1 MSRVVVGGASG
12 FLGRRLCED
21 FRDEGLEVVTVGR
34 SADSDVRWEDAAGLR
49 AAVDGAELV
58 VGLAGK
64 SVNCRYTARNRAA
77 LLESRI
83 STTRALREAIAAATA
98 PPPLWLNA
106 STATIYRHADDRAQT
121 ESSGEL
127 GTELFSEDLARAWEA
142 ELGAGKLPGTRRVA
156 LQITI
161 VLGDG
166 GALGPLARLSRLG
179 LGGANHDGWWFPLP
193 GRRAARTW
201 LRPRTRGGA
210 QRFSWVH
217 VDDVSGIVRHI
228 RAHAEIVGPVILG
241 TPTATD
247 NHAFM
252 ATLRRAV
259 GARFG
264 VPTPRWMLELGS
276 FAMRTEAE
284 LVLKSRWVA
293 PEVLLRTGYHFQF
306 TDLEEAIR
314 ASLTR

>member
-12 FLGRRLCED
+12 FLGQRLCDD
-21 FRDEGLEVVTVGR
+21 FRSEGLEVVTVGQ
-34 SADSDVRWEDAAGLR
+34 SAGSDLRWGDGAGLR

-58 VGLAGK
+58 VGLSGK
-64 SVNCRYTARNRAA
+64 SVNCRYGARNRAE
-77 LLESRI
+77 LLSSRI
-83 STTRALREAIAAATA
+83 STTRALREAIASASA

-121 ESSGEL
+121 ESTGEL

-142 ELGAGKLPGTRRVA
+142 ELTAGELPGTRRVA

-166 GALGPLARLSRLG
+166 GALGPLARLARFG
-179 LGGANHDGWWFPLP
+179 LGGANHDGWWLPLP

-217 VDDVSGIVRHI
+217 LDDVSGIVRHI
-228 RAHAEIVGPVILG
+228 REHPEIDGPVILG
-241 TPTATD
+241 TPTTTD
-247 NHAFM
+247 NRAFM
-252 ATLRRAV
+252 AALRRAV

-264 VPTPRWMLELGS
+264 LPTPRWMLELGS

-284 LVLKSRWVA
+284 LVLKSRWVE
-293 PEVLLRTGYHFQF
+293 PETLLRTGYAFRH